1 MFQIIVMNKK
11 ISKGQ
16 SFDPQIL
23 VSLWES
29 AFLTKGA
36 LPHFFL
42 SICMC
47 IDLFAFLV
55 FHFTLFIFITL
66 ELR

>member
-36 LPHFFL
+36 LPHFF
-42 SICMC
+42 
-47 IDLFAFLV
+47 F
-55 FHFTLFIFITL
+55 
-66 ELR
+66 

>member
-29 AFLTKGA
+29 AFLTKGT

-42 SICMC
+42 KY
-47 IDLFAFLV
+47 LHV
-55 FHFTLFIFITL
+55 Y
-66 ELR
+66 

>member
-1 MFQIIVMNKK
+1 MDQNSFWGSKKLRLSKKHVHILIFMFQIIVMNKK

-36 LPHFFL
+36 LPHFF
-42 SICMC
+42 
-47 IDLFAFLV
+47 
-55 FHFTLFIFITL
+55 
-66 ELR
+66 